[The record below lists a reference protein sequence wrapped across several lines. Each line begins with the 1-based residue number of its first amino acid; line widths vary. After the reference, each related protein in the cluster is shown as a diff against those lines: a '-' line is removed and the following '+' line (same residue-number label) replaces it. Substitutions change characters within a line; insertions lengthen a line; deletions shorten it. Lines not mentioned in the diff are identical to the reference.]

1 MHKDQLCDPA
11 ITGSPA
17 RRLRSAEVTGCGIS
31 PGTLKISWT
40 YQAVTDRTPLV
51 ASWTSELTVRPVL
64 PGERTRYQELLA
76 GHHWLGPRL
85 FGSVVRHVAVLD
97 GTWVALLGYG
107 SAVLRCT
114 ARDQVIGWPDGD
126 RVDRLPMLAGNQR
139 FCMLPDTPRRPHLAS
154 AVLARSLA
162 RLPADYLRFHNQIV
176 LAVET
181 FTDPARHTGACYAAA
196 GFACAGST
204 AGYARGAGGR
214 GYAFHGR
221 VKRCWLRQVA
231 PGGLAAL
238 GAPAPSV
245 LFDPPAPSVWLDLTA
260 AQAASLCAHLGAVLR
275 DPRDARGVRHGHA
288 ATAAIAAAALLAG
301 HAVPASMAGYAAGFG
316 QQALAVFGARW
327 SARQGAYGA
336 PSESSFR
343 RFLHG
348 LAPGALGAATG
359 SWLAAQA
366 DAGSLDARR
375 ARRLVARLAAAAP
388 AVR

>member
-1 MHKDQLCDPA
+1 M
-11 ITGSPA
+11 
-17 RRLRSAEVTGCGIS
+17 
-31 PGTLKISWT
+31 
-40 YQAVTDRTPLV
+40 
-51 ASWTSELTVRPVL
+51 ASWTRDLTVRPASRA
-64 PGERTRYQELLA
+64 ETARFDRLLEA
-76 GHHWLGPRL
+76 HHWLGARL
-85 FGSVVRHVAVLD
+85 FGRVVRHVAVLD
-97 GTWVALLGYG
+97 GAWVALVGYG

-114 ARDQVIGWPDGD
+114 ARDAVIGWPDAD
-126 RVDRLPMLAGNQR
+126 RLDRLPMLAGQQR
-139 FCMLPDTPRRPHLAS
+139 FCVLPQGRRPMLAS

-162 RLPADYLRFHNQIV
+162 RLPGDCLDLHGQVV

-245 LFDPPAPSVWLDLTA
+245 LFDPPAPSAWLDLTA

-327 SARQGAYGA
+327 SARQGAYAA

-343 RFLHG
+343 RFLHALPPG
-348 LAPGALGAATG
+348 EPGAAIG
-359 SWLAAQA
+359 SWLAGQA
-366 DAGSLDARR
+366 AAGALDPRR
-375 ARRLVARLAAAAP
+375 ARRLAARVAAAAP